1 MDRISVFYLPPYF
14 SFSAWYNG
22 MTRPKWMRESRPY
35 VVYGMRRG
43 THTSTSDGIYIGVT
57 SRPLH
62 VRLREHVAQATQGSK
77 CPLHVAM
84 REAPLS
90 WKVFPIDVLGPCTFA
105 EARAAE
111 KLQKRQLVA
120 NDFTLLNRTSLRC
133 E

>member
-84 REAPLS
+84 REVEDVGVLIKKGMY
-90 WKVFPIDVLGPCTFA
+90 WVRVLVLGYS
-105 EARAAE
+105 
-111 KLQKRQLVA
+111 VG
-120 NDFTLLNRTSLRC
+120 
-133 E
+133 